1 MTTNTDYQ
9 TIPATEENLSLEND
23 IHRFDENPPKQL
35 SERHPVIVDDI
46 KGVACVG
53 SLGPVSTRINIS
65 LEQEHPELGKQFQTK
80 YFIFTEPRV
89 ENRGHDGPSFKLQT
103 NLRHNSNT

>member
-35 SERHPVIVDDI
+35 SERHPVIADDI

-53 SLGPVSTRINIS
+53 SLGTFSTRINIS

-80 YFIFTEPRV
+80 YFIFTEPGV
-89 ENRGHDGPSFKLQT
+89 VNWGHYGQSFKIQKILI
-103 NLRHNSNT
+103 NN